1 MKHAGFLAALCL
13 AVAGHAAAQDLVF
26 DPSHTLT
33 CIAATPDHH
42 AAEACFGTS
51 AERCMSDTPGGYSTV
66 AMGGCMSAE
75 AEFWDDRLN
84 AAYRELRAQDQR
96 QDAEAPDHAPA
107 QAEALRDMQR
117 AWIGFRDA
125 TCAYEASQWGG
136 GTGQGPAY
144 AGCVMRM
151 TAAQTLYLQ
160 RQRGM

>member
-1 MKHAGFLAALCL
+1 MTHAGCLTALCL
-13 AVAGHAAAQDLVF
+13 ALAAPAAAQELVF

-33 CIAATPDHH
+33 CIAAAPDQY

-51 AERCMSDTPGGYSTV
+51 AERCMSDTTGGYSTV
-66 AMGGCMSAE
+66 ATGGCLSAE
-75 AEFWDDRLN
+75 AEFWDGRLN
-84 AAYRELRAQDQR
+84 AAYQELRAQDQR
-96 QDAEAPDHAPA
+96 QDAEALDHAPA
-107 QAEALRDMQR
+107 QAEALRDVQR
-117 AWIGFRDA
+117 AWVDFRDA

-144 AGCVMRM
+144 AGCILRM